1 MSKDK
6 NKNDQFNNP
15 FSLLKGLS
23 VSGEAK
29 KAEPTISAP
38 GTTSEAEQKP
48 TRPAE
53 EEVVDFSAAMT
64 GLGVKK
70 IETDGLETPHLP
82 IKDTDAATGA
92 LPVEAGVD
100 LDVGHGVDAGIGGG
114 MARPRREKLLRRG
127 HVSPEAEL
135 DLHGLRAEVVQEK
148 VGWFLEN
155 ALFHGFAAVR
165 IITGKGS
172 RSESGPV
179 LRPLVESYLDGP
191 GRQWVVE
198 WMRAPQRQGGDGAIV
213 VFLRAGAE

>member
-6 NKNDQFNNP
+6 NKNDQFNSP

-29 KAEPTISAP
+29 KVETVSPP
-38 GTTSEAEQKP
+38 CTTSEDQSEASKP
-48 TRPAE
+48 DE

-70 IETDGLETPHLP
+70 IETDGLEKPPLRVE
-82 IKDTDAATGA
+82 DTDAVNGA
-92 LPVEAGVD
+92 LSVEAGVD
-100 LDVGHGVDAGIGGG
+100 LDVGYDGVVGGR
-114 MARPRREKLLRRG
+114 ARPRREKQLRRG
-127 HVSPEAEL
+127 HVSPEADL
-135 DLHGLRAEVVQEK
+135 DLHGLRAEVVQGK

-155 ALFHGFAAVR
+155 ALFHGFSVVR

-179 LRPLVESYLDGP
+179 IRPLVESYLDGP

-213 VFLRAGAE
+213 VFLRAGAG

>member
-6 NKNDQFNNP
+6 NKKDQFNNP

-38 GTTSEAEQKP
+38 VTTSEAEKQP
-48 TRPAE
+48 SRPAE

-70 IETDGLETPHLP
+70 IETDGLEKPHLP
-82 IKDTDAATGA
+82 VKDADTATGA
-92 LPVEAGVD
+92 GAD
-100 LDVGHGVDAGIGGG
+100 LDVGHGVDVGIGGG
-114 MARPRREKLLRRG
+114 KASPRREKLLRRG
-127 HVSPEAEL
+127 HVLPEAEL

-155 ALFHGFAAVR
+155 ALFHGFVAVR

-191 GRQWVVE
+191 GRQWAVE

-213 VFLRAGAE
+213 VFLRTGAG

>member
-6 NKNDQFNNP
+6 NKKDQFNNP

-38 GTTSEAEQKP
+38 VTTSEAEKKP
-48 TRPAE
+48 SRPAE

-70 IETDGLETPHLP
+70 IETTGLEKPHLP
-82 IKDTDAATGA
+82 FKDTDAATGA
-92 LPVEAGVD
+92 LSVEAGVD
-100 LDVGHGVDAGIGGG
+100 LDVDVGIGGG

-179 LRPLVESYLDGP
+179 LRPMVESYLDGP

-198 WMRAPQRQGGDGAIV
+198 WMRAPQRQGGDGAII
-213 VFLRAGAE
+213 VFLRTGAG